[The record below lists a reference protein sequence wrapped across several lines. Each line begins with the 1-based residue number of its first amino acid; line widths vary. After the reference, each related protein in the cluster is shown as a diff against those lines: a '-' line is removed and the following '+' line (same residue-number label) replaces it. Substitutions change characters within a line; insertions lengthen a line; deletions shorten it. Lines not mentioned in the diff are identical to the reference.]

1 MHRCR
6 VKAAGSVG
14 HETTRQ
20 TKNKSNQDPHVASG
34 VCSARKQIICSG
46 GLQRTMEQTMVGWS
60 VPYRQ
65 GRTMIWVYFPSR
77 QEYIMVNTSTDNI
90 QQNVGYAEQNSSKV
104 PQNICL
110 ISCTNI
116 VRVDSPNHPRLL
128 LALTKNRAAGS
139 TTKGKKFRMRPVRF
153 ENNSQVTYAFE
164 KWYHRDVQV

>member
-1 MHRCR
+1 
-6 VKAAGSVG
+6 
-14 HETTRQ
+14 
-20 TKNKSNQDPHVASG
+20 
-34 VCSARKQIICSG
+34 
-46 GLQRTMEQTMVGWS
+46 
-60 VPYRQ
+60 
-65 GRTMIWVYFPSR
+65 MIWVYFPSR

-90 QQNVGYAEQNSSKV
+90 QQNVEYAEQNSSKV

-139 TTKGKKFRMRPVRF
+139 TTKGKKFRTRPVRF

>member
-1 MHRCR
+1 MLR
-6 VKAAGSVG
+6 S
-14 HETTRQ
+14 ETNHLWWRL
-20 TKNKSNQDPHVASG
+20 TKNNGTDNGWIARTSPAGLYYYYDPG
-34 VCSARKQIICSG
+34 VFS
-46 GLQRTMEQTMVGWS
+46 L
-60 VPYRQ
+60 
-65 GRTMIWVYFPSR
+65 R
-77 QEYIMVNTSTDNI
+77 QEFITVNTSTDNI

-104 PQNICL
+104 TQNICL